1 MRIRGAADWTP
12 RQRLQAQNLGAV
24 AGATQPDAPR
34 APPSLTALFLA
45 GFHALQLSPS
55 SRSVP
60 ADFPVPVLSDM
71 GLFRGFLGMHGICP
85 SCLTKKAS
93 PAAPSPGRRA
103 ERLVRATARALALA
117 ITRSRE
123 DTCQGLCLTVWHE
136 MGSQQGLR
144 RSRGADNSGALFH
157 RLVLWVAS
165 GEGLQL
171 GVTMSIDSGTRAHP
185 SFSLELLSPEQPS

>member
-1 MRIRGAADWTP
+1 MSIRFIA
-12 RQRLQAQNLGAV
+12 LLK
-24 AGATQPDAPR
+24 
-34 APPSLTALFLA
+34 SLFWE
-45 GFHALQLSPS
+45 QMEQ
-55 SRSVP
+55 RSVP

>member
-1 MRIRGAADWTP
+1 M
-12 RQRLQAQNLGAV
+12 
-24 AGATQPDAPR
+24 
-34 APPSLTALFLA
+34 
-45 GFHALQLSPS
+45 
-55 SRSVP
+55 
-60 ADFPVPVLSDM
+60 
-71 GLFRGFLGMHGICP
+71 
-85 SCLTKKAS
+85 
-93 PAAPSPGRRA
+93 
-103 ERLVRATARALALA
+103 RATARALALA

>member
-1 MRIRGAADWTP
+1 MAAENDIVLECQCEISTC
-12 RQRLQAQNLGAV
+12 
-24 AGATQPDAPR
+24 
-34 APPSLTALFLA
+34 
-45 GFHALQLSPS
+45 LSFS
-55 SRSVP
+55 IS
-60 ADFPVPVLSDM
+60 
-71 GLFRGFLGMHGICP
+71 GLFAHSMRGLSGL
-85 SCLTKKAS
+85 LTKKAS
-93 PAAPSPGRRA
+93 PAAPSPSRR

-144 RSRGADNSGALFH
+144 RSRGADNSGSLFH

-185 SFSLELLSPEQPS
+185 SFSLELLSPEHPS